1 MVKRYGHRAL
11 AICLVF
17 LRYVIPYVRL
27 ARGGLSQTNLEDI
40 SFSLNIVITG
50 FHHVMSQIPE
60 WRSVSGLTTAN

>member
-27 ARGGLSQTNLEDI
+27 ARGLCLRGLFAQQRIALNL
-40 SFSLNIVITG
+40 VITG
-50 FHHVMSQIPE
+50 LHQEV
-60 WRSVSGLTTAN
+60 L